1 MLWYEVAMKSL
12 FSFQGTISRSQFW
25 LGILAELLV
34 IFLVAILLERLGPI
48 EGLGPGSMAAICVLV
63 FFFGWWWVAF
73 TLHAKR
79 LRDAGLSPWLC
90 LLLFVPL
97 ANFVVL
103 LIAGFK
109 TTAVEKT
116 GAPTR

>member
-12 FSFQGTISRSQFW
+12 FSFQGTISRSRFW
-25 LGILAELLV
+25 LQLLALFVAIFLLAILSELLEPAGT
-34 IFLVAILLERLGPI
+34 IG
-48 EGLGPGSMAAICVLV
+48 AICVLV
-63 FFFGWWWVAF
+63 LFVVFGVWWQFA
-73 TLHAKR
+73 LYAKR

-103 LIAGFK
+103 LIAGVK
-109 TTAVEKT
+109 PTAVEMI